1 MRVAMVAVLLAVL
14 VLGIPLAFAIRSV
27 VLSDERGELQRLA
40 LSAAVTVSPAFSSGD
55 PIELPASDG
64 DVAVGVY
71 DRTNRRVSGQGPVML
86 DPQVRGAFSGSS
98 FSGGV
103 GSELVV
109 ATPVSSGER
118 VIAVV
123 RAATPESAVR
133 LRVAAWWAVLLAA
146 CGSAALLAGVVAAR
160 QSRRLAQPLVVLAGS
175 ARRLGEGD
183 FTVLHE
189 PSGVRETDEV
199 GIALDTT
206 ARRLGSLLER
216 ERSFAARAS
225 HQLRTPLTQ
234 LQLELESGLGADD
247 PELRGA
253 ARAAVEIAERLS
265 ETIDDVLAS
274 VRAGGSSE
282 RLDIEGLLEQLRTI
296 WQGTLASQGRPL
308 RVRVDGPLVASARLP
323 AVRQI
328 LQVLLDNAL
337 KHGAGEVTLRARK
350 THGAIAVDVI
360 DQGSAP
366 PLSIRRSDARIGLA
380 MALSLAE
387 AEGGR
392 LLVSQGAGGT
402 RFTVV
407 LLLAAPPS

>member
-1 MRVAMVAVLLAVL
+1 MVAVLLAVL
-14 VLGIPLAFAIRSV
+14 VLGVPLAFAIRSV
-27 VLSDERGELQRLA
+27 VMSDERSELQRLA
-40 LSAAVTVSPAFSSGD
+40 LSAAVTVSPAFSTGD
-55 PIELPASDG
+55 PIELPASKG
-64 DVAVGVY
+64 DVAVAVY
-71 DRTNRRVSGQGPVML
+71 DRSSRRVSGEGPSL
-86 DPQVRGAFSGSS
+86 LEPQMRSTFSGSS

-103 GSELVV
+103 ESKLVV
-109 ATPVSSGER
+109 AAPVSSGEQ

-146 CGSAALLAGVVAAR
+146 CCSAALLAGVVAAR

-175 ARRLGEGD
+175 ARQLGDGD
-183 FTVLHE
+183 FSVLYE

-199 GIALDTT
+199 GVALDRT
-206 ARRLGSLLER
+206 ARRLESLVER

-234 LQLELESGLGADD
+234 LQLELESGLDADD
-247 PELRGA
+247 KELRGA
-253 ARAAVEIAERLS
+253 ARAAMEIAERLS

-274 VRAGGSSE
+274 VRASNSSE
-282 RLDIEGLLEQLRTI
+282 RLDIEGLLEQMRTV

-350 THGAIAVDVI
+350 THGAVAVDVI

-366 PLSIRRSDARIGLA
+366 PLSLRRSDARIGLP

-387 AEGGR
+387 SEGGR
-392 LLVSQGAGGT
+392 LLVSQGPGGT

-407 LLLAAPPS
+407 LPLAHRERSA